1 MKVGIMQPYFLPYI
15 GYWQLMNAVD
25 RYVIYDDVNFIKGG
39 WIHRN
44 RILLGGEAKYIN
56 VPMLGASSFKKINE
70 IMVHHEIALENK
82 NLRMLENA
90 YGKAPYFQEIF
101 PILERII
108 RNPEESLALYLADS
122 IREIHD
128 YLEMKSELV
137 LSSDLKK
144 DCSKRGQEKVLEICK
159 LLQADTYY
167 NAIGG
172 QALYSFSDFKENGIM
187 LKFLKTGEIKYQQF
201 GDKFVPGLSIVD
213 VLMFNS
219 KEEVRKQLQNYT
231 LLQEEE

>member
-1 MKVGIMQPYFLPYI
+1 MIVGIMQPYFVPYI

-25 RYVIYDDVNFIKGG
+25 RYVVYDDVNFIKGG
-39 WIHRN
+39 WIYRN

-90 YGKAPYFQEIF
+90 YGKAPYFHEIF

-122 IREIHD
+122 IYI
-128 YLEMKSELV
+128 
-137 LSSDLKK
+137 
-144 DCSKRGQEKVLEICK
+144 
-159 LLQADTYY
+159 
-167 NAIGG
+167 
-172 QALYSFSDFKENGIM
+172 
-187 LKFLKTGEIKYQQF
+187 
-201 GDKFVPGLSIVD
+201 LSIVLRQVFEKILCRD
-213 VLMFNS
+213 FF
-219 KEEVRKQLQNYT
+219 
-231 LLQEEE
+231 

>member
-1 MKVGIMQPYFLPYI
+1 
-15 GYWQLMNAVD
+15 MNAVD

-137 LSSDLKK
+137 LSSDLKRTVANV
-144 DCSKRGQEKVLEICK
+144 DRKR
-159 LLQADTYY
+159 YW
-167 NAIGG
+167 
-172 QALYSFSDFKENGIM
+172 
-187 LKFLKTGEIKYQQF
+187 
-201 GDKFVPGLSIVD
+201 KFVSCCRQIPIIMQLVVRHFILFLILKRMGLR
-213 VLMFNS
+213 LNF
-219 KEEVRKQLQNYT
+219 
-231 LLQEEE
+231 